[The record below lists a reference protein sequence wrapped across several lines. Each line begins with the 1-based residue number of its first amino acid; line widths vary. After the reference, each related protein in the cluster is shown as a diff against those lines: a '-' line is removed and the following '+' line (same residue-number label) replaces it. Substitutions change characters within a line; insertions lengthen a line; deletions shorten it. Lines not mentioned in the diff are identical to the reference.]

1 MSLFTSNQDQETFN
15 KLVSSIQHQQ
25 DDRELHWLVSSVILP
40 EFPQIIEALTI
51 CSNLLMFNSPQQP
64 DPSNKIQKGPA
75 IKLPVSSGTHDNLKG
90 IIVRDGAFITEFT
103 VSVKDHYL
111 NKVFH
116 KLKLKKP
123 VLLEQVINANSAIDA
138 SIMLINQLSE
148 FTDVEVLDHDTT
160 HKKLIDVFQRLLSSI
175 QTAKTNL
182 QLPTDPTLVF
192 PEKITH
198 GQFFEPELPNTIPI
212 DFYLNQ
218 AEICIDLK
226 SLSRVVEKPWG
237 DIDPQTGQSYVDKVR
252 DHMKLPPSSTTNS
265 IRGSSPQQKHSSS
278 EVSSVVSATATPT
291 PTPSIHTGIKDENV
305 SNLFPEHHHDSNEK
319 HETGSFFNNMMSHIS
334 LKPKHDPQDYITRCI
349 TYNNMVVM
357 IKSKI
362 EVSSEDPVLVS
373 CFTKLDS
380 IEYLITNFLHS
391 LSNLVG

>member
-1 MSLFTSNQDQETFN
+1 MSLFSTQDQSVFTE
-15 KLVSSIQHQQ
+15 LVSSIQHEQ

-51 CSNLLMFNSPQQP
+51 CSNMLMFNSPQQP

-75 IKLPVSSGTHDNLKG
+75 IKLPVSSGTQDNLKG

-123 VLLEQVINANSAIDA
+123 VLLEQVVNANSAIDA
-138 SIMLINQLSE
+138 AIMLINQLSE
-148 FTDVEVLDHDTT
+148 FTDVEELDHDAT

-182 QLPTDPTLVF
+182 QLPTDPALVF
-192 PEKITH
+192 PERVTR
-198 GQFFEPELPNTIPI
+198 GQTFEPELPDTIPI

-218 AEICIDLK
+218 AEICVDIK
-226 SLSRVVEKPWG
+226 SLSRVTEKPWG
-237 DIDPQTGQSYVDKVR
+237 DIDPRSGQSYVDKVR
-252 DHMKLPPSSTTNS
+252 DQMKLPPSSANS
-265 IRGSSPQQKHSSS
+265 IRGSGQKVSSS
-278 EVSSVVSATATPT
+278 EVSSIASAT
-291 PTPSIHTGIKDENV
+291 PSVHMGKDENV
-305 SNLFPEHHHDSNEK
+305 GNSFPDQDTSEK
-319 HETGSFFNNMMSHIS
+319 RDTSSFFNNMMSHIS
-334 LKPKHDPQDYITRCI
+334 LKPKHDAQDYITRCI
-349 TYNNMVVM
+349 TYNKMVVM
-357 IKSKI
+357 IKTKI
-362 EVSSEDPVLVS
+362 EVSSEDPILVS

>member
-1 MSLFTSNQDQETFN
+1 MNLFQSNQDQQTFAN
-15 KLVSSIQHQQ
+15 LVSKIQQQQ

-64 DPSNKIQKGPA
+64 DPSSKIQKGPP
-75 IKLPVSSGTHDNLKG
+75 IKLPVSSGTQDNLKG

-103 VSVKDHYL
+103 VAVRDHYL

-123 VLLEQVINANSAIDA
+123 VLLEQIINANSAIDA

-148 FTDVEVLDHDTT
+148 FTDVKVLDHDAT
-160 HKKLIDVFQRLLSSI
+160 HKKLIDEFQRLLSSI

-182 QLPTDPTLVF
+182 QLPTDPGLVF
-192 PEKITH
+192 PEKVTN
-198 GQFFEPELPNTIPI
+198 GQVFEPELPNTIPI

-218 AEICIDLK
+218 AEICVDLK
-226 SLSRVVEKPWG
+226 SLSRVMEKPWG
-237 DIDPQTGQSYVDKVR
+237 DIDPHTGQSYVDKVR
-252 DHMKLPPSSTTNS
+252 EQMKLPPSSANS
-265 IRGSSPQQKHSSS
+265 IRGSTGQKHSSS
-278 EVSSVVSATATPT
+278 DVSSVVSGA
-291 PTPSIHTGIKDENV
+291 PSLQTGKENEKV
-305 SNLFPEHHHDSNEK
+305 NNLLPDYDSHDK
-319 HETGSFFNNMMSHIS
+319 HETSSFFNNVMSHIS
-334 LKPKHDPQDYITRCI
+334 LKPKHDAQDYITRCV
-349 TYNNMVVM
+349 TYNKMVVM

>member
-1 MSLFTSNQDQETFN
+1 MFTE
-15 KLVSSIQHQQ
+15 LVSSIQHEQ
-25 DDRELHWLVSSVILP
+25 DDRELHWLVSLVILP

-51 CSNLLMFNSPQQP
+51 CSNMLMFNSPQQP

-75 IKLPVSSGTHDNLKG
+75 IKLPVSSGTQDNLKG

-123 VLLEQVINANSAIDA
+123 VLLEQVVNANSAIDA
-138 SIMLINQLSE
+138 AIMLINQLSE
-148 FTDVEVLDHDTT
+148 FTDVEELDHDAT

-182 QLPTDPTLVF
+182 QLPTDPALVF
-192 PEKITH
+192 PERVTR
-198 GQFFEPELPNTIPI
+198 GQTFEPELPDTIPI

-218 AEICIDLK
+218 AEICVDIK
-226 SLSRVVEKPWG
+226 SLSRVTEKPWG
-237 DIDPQTGQSYVDKVR
+237 DIDPRSGQSYVDKVR
-252 DHMKLPPSSTTNS
+252 DQMKLPPSSANS
-265 IRGSSPQQKHSSS
+265 IRGSGQKVLSS
-278 EVSSVVSATATPT
+278 EVSSIASAT
-291 PTPSIHTGIKDENV
+291 PSVHMGKDENV
-305 SNLFPEHHHDSNEK
+305 GNLFPDQDTSEK
-319 HETGSFFNNMMSHIS
+319 RDTSSFFNNMMSHIL
-334 LKPKHDPQDYITRCI
+334 LKPKHDAQDYITRCI
-349 TYNNMVVM
+349 TYNKMVVM
-357 IKSKI
+357 IKTKI
-362 EVSSEDPVLVS
+362 EVSSEDPILVS